1 MPARLKNLL
10 WLLLLLASTVLALGW
25 LAESLITLD
34 QQNTR
39 NWQLELQ
46 QANNEK
52 SAEITQWLAAQT
64 TIAKDIGQDIRI
76 TNLLERVETMGN
88 LDGQLIPDQAAAEAL
103 YDLARD
109 KYGLN
114 NTYLFKMDGNMVLKQ
129 DNARDL
135 PLKIRETL
143 ATAYQTG
150 LDRYLFVSFFNNQK
164 WFFSSARLQK
174 DGRSIGYIMYMAEVD
189 NAMSPLQTEGFR
201 WRFVDFYLARRS
213 GDDGV
218 FLIDLSSGQS
228 SLFKLAQLDLPLFKG
243 VANEFGTFRFPDGRN
258 YMTLVTSIPG
268 HPFWQNMNAIPID
281 VAEQEV
287 RKARMYYIGGA
298 LAFMIFILMLGSGL
312 FRRVLNPQRPLLP
325 AAITRVL
332 GIKDKL
338 PKGQFNRLN
347 MGAATAR
354 NSGHAGDETRDD
366 EDGDKNTR
374 ERNDVGALGSTPHSI
389 FGRIKSAFTGKGRE
403 LSEEE
408 KERIKADSAKP
419 DLRSKPKPEV
429 IKQEDTPLE
438 APKTLA
444 QENAEKREAEEE
456 AKKPVPEPEKTQEEI
471 LAEREAAREKEQ
483 IKQIHRCLENERY
496 RLFFQPILDTSSKD
510 KVMFETLLRLV
521 NDDGELMQPG
531 QFIPLAIKHKFI
543 DQVDDMVIVASLRRH
558 MEILSQGKQTMLSI
572 NLSYGA
578 FRSMT
583 FRDTYQEGLQSGKI
597 RPDLLNFEL
606 SSKEIIEDDAA
617 MRFVRDMQASGC
629 KFSVDYFGNV
639 ASVNAAKKLK
649 FDYMK
654 INCLRFEGLGEGDP
668 KAVEEFREVILAGH
682 KLKLPMIAEKV
693 ENKAVMWLCE
703 KLNVPYV
710 QGFYLAEPSP
720 KLALGW

>member
-1 MPARLKNLL
+1 MPARLTNFL
-10 WLLLLLASTVLALGW
+10 WLILLLASTVLAGGW
-25 LAESLITLD
+25 LAESLIRLD

-39 NWQLELQ
+39 NWQQELQ

-64 TIAKDIGQDIRI
+64 ATAKEIGNDLRVIS
-76 TNLLERVETMGN
+76 LLERVEALNN
-88 LDGQLIPDQAAAEAL
+88 LEDTLIPDQAAAEAL
-103 YDLARD
+103 YDIAKE

-114 NTYLFKMDGNMVLKQ
+114 HTYIFKMNGNLVLKQ
-129 DNARDL
+129 DSARDL
-135 PLKIRETL
+135 PLKIRQTL

-164 WFFSSARLQK
+164 WFFSSVRLEK
-174 DGRSIGYIMYMAEVD
+174 DGRSLGYLMYMTEVD
-189 NAMSPLQTEGFR
+189 TAMAPLRTEGFR

-213 GDDGV
+213 GDSGV
-218 FLIDLSSGQS
+218 FLTDLESGQS
-228 SLFKLAQLDLPLFKG
+228 SLFKLSQIELPLFKG
-243 VANEFGTFRFPDGRN
+243 VANEFGVYKFPDGRS
-258 YMTLVTSIPG
+258 YLTLVTSIPG
-268 HPFWQNMNAIPID
+268 YPFWQHMNAIPLD

-287 RKARMYYIGGA
+287 REAQLYYIGGGLVFA
-298 LAFMIFILMLGSGL
+298 LFILMLASGL
-312 FRRVLNPQRPLLP
+312 FRRVLNPQTPLMP
-325 AAITRVL
+325 PFITRVIGHTPQL
-332 GIKDKL
+332 KRSVQSAGAGRGFGIGAPRATGGSPNPADR
-338 PKGQFNRLN
+338 NN
-347 MGAATAR
+347 STGAAEASDT
-354 NSGHAGDETRDD
+354 
-366 EDGDKNTR
+366 
-374 ERNDVGALGSTPHSI
+374 DVGALGTTPHNL
-389 FGRIKSAFTGKGRE
+389 FKRIKNAFAGKGRE

-408 KERIKADSAKP
+408 KQRIREDSQKP
-419 DLRSKPKPEV
+419 HLRSKPKDLKIEETEAEKAKVLATEETEARQEKV
-429 IKQEDTPLE
+429 IKAPEP
-438 APKTLA
+438 PKTPE
-444 QENAEKREAEEE
+444 QIQAEKE
-456 AKKPVPEPEKTQEEI
+456 AKREQEQ
-471 LAEREAAREKEQ
+471 L
-483 IKQIHRCLENERY
+483 KQIHRCLENERY
-496 RLFFQPILDTSSKD
+496 RLFFQPILDTTSKD

-521 NDDGELMQPG
+521 DDDGDLMQPG
-531 QFIPLAIKHKFI
+531 QFIPLALKHNFI

-558 MEILSQGKQTMLSI
+558 MEILTQGKQTMLSI

-629 KFSVDYFGNV
+629 KFSVDYFGSTAAV
-639 ASVNAAKKLK
+639 QAAKKLK

-654 INCLRFEGLGEGDP
+654 INCLRFDGLGEGNP
-668 KAVEEFREVILAGH
+668 KAVEDFREVILTGQR
-682 KLKLPMIAEKV
+682 LKLPMIAEKV
-693 ENKAVMWLCE
+693 ENKPVLWLCE